1 MLSGRRD
8 KGAPL
13 QCNSTDRRARGRMAW
28 WSKSKPKANAAVAVE
43 KYLEHC
49 AAQGQR
55 LEMLFKSKLANYCD
69 GLYGRPPL
77 SAILHRPYVP
87 FQQVRYPEGKRSIFT
102 THCYS

>member
-28 WSKSKPKANAAVAVE
+28 WSKSKPKANADVAVE

-55 LEMLFKSKLANYCD
+55 LEMLFKSKLAHYCD
-69 GLYGRPPL
+69 GHSGRPSL
-77 SAILHRPYVP
+77 SAI
-87 FQQVRYPEGKRSIFT
+87 RSEEHTSELQSLMPISYAVF
-102 THCYS
+102 CF